1 MEAEKAEQEDLNWI
15 SAPRLLPPPT
25 ERTESR
31 LGRMEEKRHRR
42 KGDAETE
49 DRGGGTQA
57 AHKPPGKKK
66 RWGNASRQ
74 PRTDD
79 RISER
84 RVWQSEDVCQEE
96 QRHKDKTLRGE
107 GKRKMVI
114 KCRKEGAKKRG

>member
-31 LGRMEEKRHRR
+31 PGRMEEKRSRR

-57 AHKPPGKKK
+57 AHNPPPGKKK
-66 RWGNASRQ
+66 GGGTPADNPGQMIGSVR
-74 PRTDD
+74 
-79 RISER
+79 
-84 RVWQSEDVCQEE
+84 EE
-96 QRHKDKTLRGE
+96 CGRARMSARKSKDTKTKL
-107 GKRKMVI
+107 
-114 KCRKEGAKKRG
+114 